1 MSVVD
6 LRHAS
11 AAPALPAPDPDVR
24 SRIANA
30 LSFAEDS
37 AAFLP
42 DGTDGLAEFLPA
54 LIEEAEEH
62 LAPVGAAE
70 VLRCLS
76 AFAGRRNVPMP
87 EDDLGL
93 DLDVEI
99 LGQLPRDLFRRAI
112 REVWTSWPS
121 HYRRLPDANAL
132 IEPIREELAERRARV
147 GNLRHLA
154 LRLDWENRERMR
166 RRTEAMRAYSRRT
179 NPYSLEKLAA
189 IQPAR

>member
-1 MSVVD
+1 MTVIALRRAASVPTAHV
-6 LRHAS
+6 
-11 AAPALPAPDPDVR
+11 PDQDMR
-24 SRIANA
+24 GRINTA
-30 LSFAEDS
+30 LSYAEDP

-42 DGTDGLAEFLPA
+42 DDTDDLADFLPA
-54 LIEEAEEH
+54 LIEEEEEQ

-76 AFAGRRNVPMP
+76 AFAERRSVPMP

-99 LGQLPRDLFRRAI
+99 MGQWPRDLFRRAI

-121 HYRRLPDANAL
+121 NYRRLPDVNAL
-132 IEPIREELAERRARV
+132 LECIREELQARKMRV

-154 LRLDWENRERMR
+154 LRLDRERRERMSR
-166 RRTEAMRAYSRRT
+166 RAEEMRAYSRRSDP
-179 NPYSLEKLAA
+179 NSLENLARH
-189 IQPAR
+189 IQSQ